1 LRARHDRLVSAV
13 HLDTDH
19 VYSDHRIALEAVLI
33 RWLQSLSH
41 QAARR
46 PL

>member
-1 LRARHDRLVSAV
+1 VAALLGHRDQTVTPV

-33 RWLQSLSH
+33 RWLQSLP
-41 QAARR
+41 Q
-46 PL
+46 